1 MCEELQLLYWRTMF
15 QLPKGTPKVMMRAE
29 TLSLMMKQRIWKM
42 KLLLAKSILTKE
54 GSLARA
60 VYLEQVK
67 NNWPGLSQEVKEIC
81 RNIGIDNIND
91 TMVDKDTIEEAIF
104 YHNYKEMKI
113 DMQRYEKLED
123 EKDKDFTKLP
133 CYMEGKG
140 LEDIRL
146 AFRIKSKM
154 VRKIKMNYKKSYY
167 NLVCEMCQSGR
178 NESQCHAM
186 ECPGWQEHRSGLDL
200 AKLEDMVIFFKRILE
215 DKDRARNE

>member
-1 MCEELQLLYWRTMF
+1 
-15 QLPKGTPKVMMRAE
+15 
-29 TLSLMMKQRIWKM
+29 
-42 KLLLAKSILTKE
+42 
-54 GSLARA
+54 
-60 VYLEQVK
+60 
-67 NNWPGLSQEVKEIC
+67 
-81 RNIGIDNIND
+81 
-91 TMVDKDTIEEAIF
+91 
-104 YHNYKEMKI
+104 MKI

-186 ECPGWQEHRSGLDL
+186 ECPGWQEHRSGLDQAGGHGDL
-200 AKLEDMVIFFKRILE
+200 LQEDPGGQGQGQERVGSSRRGQACAGDSRPDGWWRL
-215 DKDRARNE
+215 RHRLLLYS